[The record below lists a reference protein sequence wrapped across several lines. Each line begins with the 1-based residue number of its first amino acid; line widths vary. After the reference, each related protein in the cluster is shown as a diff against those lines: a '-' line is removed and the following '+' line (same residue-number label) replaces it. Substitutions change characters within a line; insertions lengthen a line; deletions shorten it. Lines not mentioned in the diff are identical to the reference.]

1 MREHEVE
8 DALRAMGRASIPPDA
23 PSPKRR
29 ESVLDAM
36 VQAAGGAPARRSK
49 RPLALALAAALAAAL
64 VASAVLVR
72 SSRAPVVATTKPSI
86 ASAHRLSGEVIVLDA
101 RGVSAAPSAGAA
113 GAPLGAGDRIATLD
127 AGRATVHLAEI
138 AAATL
143 SPDSELVIGATPTEC
158 GVRVGTVA
166 FDVAALGAGTFVV
179 HTPEADVTVH
189 GTSFRVSVRRGD
201 GDAPPQTEVTV
212 SSGVVVVHP
221 RVGDDARL
229 IAGDRWPAAPAAAP
243 TAIASSTTDP
253 PRRGTQAG
261 APASDLAEQNRLLA
275 EANAAGKRGDPAAEA
290 RALDSF
296 VQRFPKSPGAH
307 DAVAAR
313 MRAAVRSG
321 DTSAARAAAQRYL
334 SLFPD
339 GPLRDEALAARGKT
353 P

>member
-8 DALRAMGRASIPPDA
+8 DALRAMGRVSVPPEA

-29 ESVLDAM
+29 ELVLDAM
-36 VQAAGGAPARRSK
+36 VQAAGPPARRSK
-49 RPLALALAAALAAAL
+49 RPIAIAIAAALAAAL
-64 VASAVLVR
+64 FGSALVLR
-72 SSRAPVVATTKPSI
+72 PSRAPIAASTKPAI

-101 RGVSAAPSAGAA
+101 RGVSPAPSAGAA
-113 GAPLGAGDRIATLD
+113 GAALGAGDRVATLD

-143 SPDSELVIGATPTEC
+143 SPDSELVIGAAPTEC
-158 GVRVGTVA
+158 AVRVGTVA

-189 GTSFRVSVRRGD
+189 GTSFRVSVGRSD
-201 GDAPPQTEVTV
+201 GDAAPRTEVTV

-229 IAGDRWPAAPAAAP
+229 VAGDRWPAAAAPLPAAV
-243 TAIASSTTDP
+243 TSSTTDQ
-253 PRRGTQAG
+253 PRRGAQTG
-261 APASDLAEQNRLLA
+261 APSSELAEQNRLLA

-321 DTSAARAAAQRYL
+321 DASAARAAAQRYL